1 MSDDLMNAQRI
12 KAHRLSLL
20 LASMVALCLT
30 LQPCRAD
37 AQYPFPGASLMTDKT
52 LALFDVQIEKS
63 CDFDQFYALDH
74 DQASLSDPPC
84 LYDPLPRSIQSEMFQ
99 ALQEQL
105 ASHWRLNNDEDAENI
120 LVQDTIYRAS
130 NISDLAISPRRGRV
144 VGYMSGAWAS
154 QDSQGDGDDYSG
166 FDVSSWG
173 GGLGQDWKFLEH
185 CIWGYG
191 LQAVQSKISP
201 NSGNYNSK
209 LDSFSGY
216 ARMSIFDAMWRFD
229 VVIGATKSWQK
240 QHYFQTDSYNRF
252 TTSQWFLETEFGARF
267 DKGYTRIEPL
277 VNFRAINLS
286 EPKKASVFLTSTS
299 FNKDFTDA
307 SYRLKVGSRFSWETD
322 M

>member
-1 MSDDLMNAQRI
+1 MSDDLINAQRI
-12 KAHRLSLL
+12 KAHRLALL

-30 LQPCRAD
+30 LLPYRVH
-37 AQYPFPGASLMTDKT
+37 AQCPFPGASLMDDKT
-52 LALFDVQIEKS
+52 LALFDVQIETPS
-63 CDFDQFYALDH
+63 DFDRFYALNH
-74 DQASLSDPPC
+74 DQATLTEPQRLYESLLHS
-84 LYDPLPRSIQSEMFQ
+84 LQRELSQELQ
-99 ALQEQL
+99 AQL
-105 ASHWRLNNDEDAENI
+105 ESLERLNNDEDATSL

-154 QDSQGDGDDYSG
+154 QDSQGDEDDYSG

-191 LQAVQSKISP
+191 LQAVQSKITP

-229 VVIGATKSWQK
+229 IVIGATKSWQK

-299 FNKDFTDA
+299 FNKDFIDA